1 MSQREAEHLRV
12 LIANERKDRLAL
24 VAPIVAALG
33 HGVIAREIEVEDVG
47 AVTARERPD
56 VALVGL
62 GESSEHALQLVEKI
76 VHEAACPVIALIHA
90 PDPDFVKEAS
100 KRGVFAYMT
109 NADTTD
115 WQSSIDIVLR
125 RFTEYHDLEGAFG
138 RRAVTERAKG
148 ILMER
153 HSIDEPTAFE
163 MLREH
168 ARSTNRKLVDVAS
181 AVVDG
186 HRLLPKQ
193 PRARPPRLTGRAD
206 RAKRRP
212 RRSAAPRSSTSR
224 STAYGAV
231 SPRSPR
237 PRRVRTRRRR
247 CRLGRAHGLAAGRE
261 R

>member
-1 MSQREAEHLRV
+1 LSRRETEHLRV

-33 HGVIAREIEVEDVG
+33 HEVIAREIEVEDVG

-62 GESSEHALQLVEKI
+62 GESSEHALHLVERI
-76 VHEAACPVIALIHA
+76 VREAACPVIVLIHE
-90 PDPDFVKEAS
+90 PDPEFVKEAS
-100 KRGVFAYMT
+100 KRGVFAYIT
-109 NADTTD
+109 DADAKD

-153 HSIDEPTAFE
+153 HSVDEPTAFD

-168 ARSTNRKLVDVAS
+168 SRSTNRKLVDVAS

-186 HRLLPKQ
+186 HRLLP
-193 PRARPPRLTGRAD
+193 RLPRL
-206 RAKRRP
+206 P
-212 RRSAAPRSSTSR
+212 P
-224 STAYGAV
+224 
-231 SPRSPR
+231 
-237 PRRVRTRRRR
+237 
-247 CRLGRAHGLAAGRE
+247 
-261 R
+261 